1 MRLRFVFAGVLA
13 MGPLAS
19 TAQALED
26 PSAPAAYC
34 AEVVNDDQT
43 RNIPP
48 SLIACVRQVL
58 PFTEAANDDFVSQM
72 TVWRCMSGRV
82 FVCTY
87 GANLPRWKANI
98 SRTSKRENAFC
109 AENPNSNFIPAYATG
124 RDTIYAWRCR
134 GWRAVVE
141 GQPFSI
147 DNRGFINDFWKG
159 L

>member
-1 MRLRFVFAGVLA
+1 MRLRFVLAGVLA
-13 MGPLAS
+13 MGPFAS
-19 TAQALED
+19 MAQALED

-48 SLIACVRQVL
+48 SLIARVRQVL
-58 PFTEAANDDFVSQM
+58 PFTEAANDDFVSQHA
-72 TVWRCMSGRV
+72 VWRCMSGRV

-87 GANLPRWKANI
+87 GANLPCWKANI
-98 SRTSKRENAFC
+98 SRTSKRGNAFC
-109 AENPNSNFIPAYATG
+109 AENPNSDFIPAYVTG
-124 RDTIYAWRCR
+124 HDTIYAWRCR
-134 GWRAVVE
+134 GRRAIVE

-147 DNRGFINDFWKG
+147 DSRGFINEFWKG